1 MMAQTGRLLL
11 FLAALLLPPPLRAGN
26 SFDWDPLTVADWRV
40 VEDSTNGIRH
50 AVILFEKIIADDR
63 RMDEQKCYLT
73 IYWRLKIFDARGR
86 HWGDVKAPLIH
97 PEQKIEAIRGRTVL
111 PDGREFTLA
120 QSHIFEK
127 KLVSAGGRKIKQK
140 SFSLP
145 GVADGCIIEYS
156 IKYRIPLPNSLWLAQ
171 KEIVLLRGE
180 YHWRFYRRPK
190 KPKHAKELLT
200 PSLSGITAPPSS
212 LSAGIQKP
220 LPDDVAEASH
230 ENFADK
236 AAVYPDTPN
245 YIWLHDNRPIS
256 VEPRPSG
263 EDPEELFFTI
273 RNVPAFAKEPHSLP
287 EIKWRDQLR
296 CYYGKPISV
305 ETFWS
310 AMARELTER
319 LESYGAK
326 IKRAQKVI
334 AQFSRLGSDEA
345 KIEAAYQW
353 CQNQIK
359 NLSYLPGND
368 KIKSNDTVDET
379 LERGYGTQSDINYGF
394 YHLLRA
400 MNIDARIAFV
410 ADREKDL
417 FIPSAQYWQFDR
429 TLVAVPAGNGGYRF
443 YSPGDMCLPST
454 HVPWVNEKERAFV
467 IGDTIAQFVDVPIS
481 TAGQNRTN
489 RAFKLQL
496 RDDLNLAGVMFELSW
511 GHAAQKFRL
520 LAAQTE
526 RNQRQQRL
534 QKALA
539 DLLPNAQL
547 DSIVVRDPEAMDKPV
562 TLSSK
567 VKLSGNVKLSGDRLL
582 LQPFKLLRQT
592 VNPFQADARANA
604 VVFDYAY
611 ELVEALNIDLPVNW
625 EIEALPTDTM
635 FVNNVGA
642 SEAIFIK
649 FGRTLSV
656 QRRFKLNHPYC
667 PPADYSHL
675 RALFQAHQTLSASTV
690 VLRTSRKVA
699 VNDLRAE

>member
-1 MMAQTGRLLL
+1 MMAQTGRLLF
-11 FLAALLLPPPLRAGN
+11 FLAALLLPPTLRAGN
-26 SFDWDPLTVADWRV
+26 SFDWEPLTVADWRV

-50 AVILFEKIIADDR
+50 AVILFEKIVADDR

-127 KLVSAGGRKIKQK
+127 KLVSAGGRQIKQK

-156 IKYRIPLPNSLWLAQ
+156 IKYRIPQPNSLWLAQ
-171 KEIVLLRGE
+171 KEIALLRGE
-180 YHWRFYRRPK
+180 YRWRFPRRREK
-190 KPKHAKELLT
+190 RKLVKEFFAA
-200 PSLSGITAPPSS
+200 SLSGIAAPPKS
-212 LSAGIQKP
+212 LSAEIQRP
-220 LPDDVAEASH
+220 SPDDVAEASH
-230 ENFADK
+230 KNFADK
-236 AAVYPDTPN
+236 AAVYPNTPN
-245 YIWLHDNRPIS
+245 YVWLHDNRPIS

-287 EIKWRDQLR
+287 EIKRRDQLR
-296 CYYGKPISV
+296 CYYGEAISV
-305 ETFWS
+305 ETFWGI
-310 AMARELTER
+310 MAGELAEQ

-326 IKRAQKVI
+326 NKQAQKVI
-334 AQFSRLGSDEA
+334 AQFSRPGSEEA

-368 KIKSNDTVDET
+368 KTKSNDTVDKT
-379 LERGYGTQSDINYGF
+379 LKRGYGTQADINYVF
-394 YHLLRA
+394 YHLVRA

-417 FIPSAQYWQFDR
+417 FIPSAQYWQFNR

-454 HVPWVNEKERAFV
+454 QVPWFNEKERAFV

-481 TAGQNRTN
+481 TAWQNRTS

-496 RDDLNLAGVMFELSW
+496 KDDLNLAGEMLELSW

-520 LAAQTE
+520 LAAQTG
-526 RNQRQQRL
+526 RSRRQQRL

-547 DSIVVRDPEAMDKPV
+547 DSVVVHNPEAMDEPV
-562 TLSSK
+562 KLSSK
-567 VKLSGNVKLSGDRLL
+567 VKLSGNVKQSGDRLL

-611 ELVEALNIDLPVNW
+611 ELVEALNIDLPANW
-625 EIEALPTDTM
+625 EIEALPADTG
-635 FVNNVGA
+635 FANKAGA
-642 SEAIFIK
+642 CGAIFMK

-656 QRRFKLNHPYC
+656 QWRFKLNHPYC
-667 PPADYSHL
+667 PPADYLHL

-690 VLRTSRKVA
+690 VLRSSRKVA
-699 VNDLRAE
+699 VTDLRAE

>member
-1 MMAQTGRLLL
+1 MMAQTGRLL
-11 FLAALLLPPPLRAGN
+11 FFFAALLLPPTLRAGN
-26 SFDWDPLTVADWRV
+26 SFDWEPITDIDWRV
-40 VEDSTNGIRH
+40 VEDSANGIRH

-73 IYWRLKIFDARGR
+73 IYWRIKIFDARGR

-97 PEQKIEAIRGRTVL
+97 PEQKIETIRGRTVL
-111 PDGREFTLA
+111 PDGREFILSKS
-120 QSHIFEK
+120 QIFEK
-127 KLVSAGGRKIKQK
+127 KLVTAGGRKIKQK

-145 GVADGCIIEYS
+145 GISDGCIVEYS
-156 IKYRIPLPNSLWLAQ
+156 IKYRIPQPNSLWLAQ
-171 KEIVLLRGE
+171 KEIALLRGE
-180 YHWRFYRRPK
+180 YHWRFYRWPE
-190 KPKHAKELLT
+190 KPKPAKELFT
-200 PSLSGITAPPSS
+200 ASLAGITAPPKS
-212 LSAGIQKP
+212 LFAGIQRP

-230 ENFADK
+230 ENFAI
-236 AAVYPDTPN
+236 TPN
-245 YIWLHDNRPIS
+245 YVWLHDNRPIS

-263 EDPEELFFTI
+263 EDPEEFFFTI

-287 EIKWRDQLR
+287 EIKRRDQLR
-296 CYYGKPISV
+296 CYYGEAISV
-305 ETFWS
+305 ETFWG
-310 AMARELTER
+310 AMARELAEQ
-319 LESYGAK
+319 LENYGAK
-326 IKRAQKVI
+326 NKRAQKVI
-334 AQFSRLGSDEA
+334 AQFSRPGSEEA

-368 KIKSNDTVDET
+368 KTKSNDTVDKT
-379 LERGYGTQSDINYGF
+379 LERGYGTQADINYVF

-454 HVPWVNEKERAFV
+454 HVPWFNEEERAFV

-481 TAGQNRTN
+481 TAWQNRTI
-489 RAFKLQL
+489 RVFKLQGK
-496 RDDLNLAGVMFELSW
+496 DDLNLAGEMFELSW

-526 RNQRQQRL
+526 RSQRQQRL

-547 DSIVVRDPEAMDKPV
+547 DSVVVHNPEAMDKPV
-562 TLSSK
+562 TLSNK
-567 VKLSGNVKLSGDRLL
+567 VKLSGNVKQSGDRLL
-582 LQPFKLLRQT
+582 LQPFKLLRQN

-611 ELVEALNIDLPVNW
+611 ELVEALNIDLPANW
-625 EIEALPTDTM
+625 EVEALPADTR
-635 FVNNVGA
+635 FANKAGA
-642 SEAIFIK
+642 CDATFMK
-649 FGRTLSV
+649 FGRTLSA
-656 QRRFKLNHPYC
+656 QWRFKLSHPYC

-675 RALFQAHQTLSASTV
+675 RALFQARQTLSAATV
-690 VLRTSRKVA
+690 VLRSSRKVA